1 MSHKG
6 NSLTIPEKEMV
17 VHVKHYFD
25 KEQELYSKTKEFPSV
40 INPARRTALATNLS
54 EVTVWRIM
62 AEYNRNNTLSRL
74 LNLHQQVMLD
84 SCDKIP

>member
-1 MSHKG
+1 MIVQLYLVYYVTQG

-40 INPARRTALATNLS
+40 INPAVEQLS
-54 EVTVWRIM
+54 
-62 AEYNRNNTLSRL
+62 
-74 LNLHQQVMLD
+74 H
-84 SCDKIP
+84 